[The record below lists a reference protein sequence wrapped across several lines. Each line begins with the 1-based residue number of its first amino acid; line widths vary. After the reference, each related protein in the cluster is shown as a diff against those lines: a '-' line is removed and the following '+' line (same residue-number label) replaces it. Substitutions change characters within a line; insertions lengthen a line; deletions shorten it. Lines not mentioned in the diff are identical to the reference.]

1 MLAPMSESFVDL
13 TYRGL
18 ALGRRV
24 KLTQVRPSAGYLELP
39 TPMPVGTAIAIV
51 TDDGV
56 TFDARVTQI
65 HEQVA
70 TPAQSGPV
78 STPTAP
84 AAPTAPP
91 RIPGMLV
98 EPTLTSDAARDW
110 WKIHTTLPELA
121 PTPAAPVVA
130 RGKTTTVRPR
140 SQTIPD
146 PMRGD
151 EVTESGPPPS
161 APVRGDEE
169 TAIATAPVKPSSMA
183 TTQPM
188 PVLVAKPRA
197 QSSLEDELA
206 AAAAVVSDPAIQL
219 SGEHRLP
226 EIVDDGKRTVVM
238 DAVDPELIA
247 QLMNESSGTPAVDD
261 GKQTQAMEAIPE
273 SELPSADE
281 APSRPSSPGG
291 SVKRRRKKR

>member
-1 MLAPMSESFVDL
+1 MSESFVDL

-56 TFDARVTQI
+56 TFDARVMQI

-70 TPAQSGPV
+70 IPAQSGPV
-78 STPTAP
+78 TTPTAP
-84 AAPTAPP
+84 AAPP

-98 EPTLTSDAARDW
+98 EPTLATDAARDW
-110 WKIHTTLPELA
+110 WKSHTTLPELA
-121 PTPAAPVVA
+121 PTPVPPVVT
-130 RGKTTTVRPR
+130 RGKATTVRPR
-140 SQTIPD
+140 THTIPE
-146 PMRGD
+146 PMLGD
-151 EVTESGPPPS
+151 ETTESGPPPEGPAS
-161 APVRGDEE
+161 P
-169 TAIATAPVKPSSMA
+169 TAQ
-183 TTQPM
+183 TQPLQ
-188 PVLVAKPRA
+188 VLVATPKQQA
-197 QSSLEDELA
+197 SLEDELA

-247 QLMNESSGTPAVDD
+247 QLSEGLGTPEARSAAEGQRGLIDD
-261 GKQTQAMEAIPE
+261 GKTTQAMETIHD
-273 SELPSADE
+273 SELASADE
-281 APSRPSSPGG
+281 PTSRPSSPGG

>member
-1 MLAPMSESFVDL
+1 MSESFVDL

-39 TPMPVGTAIAIV
+39 TPMPVGTAISIV

-70 TPAQSGPV
+70 TPTQSGPV
-78 STPTAP
+78 TTATAP
-84 AAPTAPP
+84 AAPP

-98 EPTLTSDAARDW
+98 EPTLASDAARDW
-110 WKIHTTLPELA
+110 WKTHTTLPELA
-121 PTPAAPVVA
+121 PTPASPAGT
-130 RGKTTTVRPR
+130 RGKATTVRPR
-140 SQTIPD
+140 THTIPE

-151 EVTESGPPPS
+151 ETTDSGPPPEPPTS
-161 APVRGDEE
+161 P
-169 TAIATAPVKPSSMA
+169 TAPS
-183 TTQPM
+183 QPIQ
-188 PVLVAKPRA
+188 VLIAKPKA
-197 QSSLEDELA
+197 QRSLEDELA

-247 QLMNESSGTPAVDD
+247 QLMNESSSTKGLVDD
-261 GKQTQAMEAIPE
+261 GKQTQAMEAISDEP
-273 SELPSADE
+273 PSADE
-281 APSRPSSPGG
+281 PPSRPSSPGG

>member
-1 MLAPMSESFVDL
+1 MLRAMSESFVDL
-13 TYRGL
+13 TYRGM

-51 TDDGV
+51 TDEGV

-70 TPAQSGPV
+70 IPAQSGPV
-78 STPTAP
+78 TTPATP
-84 AAPTAPP
+84 AAPP

-98 EPTLTSDAARDW
+98 EPALASDAARDW
-110 WKIHTTLPELA
+110 WTQHTTLPDLPPPA
-121 PTPAAPVVA
+121 AAPVVA

-146 PMRGD
+146 LRAD
-151 EVTESGPPPS
+151 DAS
-161 APVRGDEE
+161 AP
-169 TAIATAPVKPSSMA
+169 TAVPATPSPAA

-188 PVLVAKPRA
+188 HVIVAKPKA
-197 QSSLEDELA
+197 MSSLEDELA
-206 AAAAVVSDPAIQL
+206 AAAVVVSDPAIQL

-226 EIVDDGKRTVVM
+226 DIVDDGKRTVVM
-238 DAVDPELIA
+238 DAVDPELLEKLA
-247 QLMNESSGTPAVDD
+247 GESTRGLVDD
-261 GKQTQAMEAIPE
+261 GKKTQAMEAITDAD
-273 SELPSADE
+273 LPPADE
-281 APSRPSSPGG
+281 PPSRPSSPGG